1 MLKSFFSLCLC
12 LAMLSTCPSEVVNN
26 IVDDTN
32 QRTLYH
38 DIIPYDDLMEY
49 ATTDDVIVE
58 ITNTDEY
65 SVSEIE
71 NFLLAGGIILQR
83 CENEENNALLNLPFE
98 VSETIADEEDIECV
112 ASIYYGVA
120 GQIGVKDIIVE
131 SNDSKVIEESI
142 TNGLI
147 AVEKRQKD
155 ASIQNYSVDAETEY
169 ATEYIGEYSYL
180 YTYIPYFELD
190 VLYEVYTVQDL
201 QSGKDYYTVM
211 GYVFGNPGCVMNSV
225 DEDYEKKYQCDYLG
239 VTFEATT
246 TGLTRKDYSP
256 VRTIDTDTYNVDIG
270 LSLEKEN
277 IGISASLFS
286 ASYSIP
292 DTDIEVTSTTKV
304 TDWVVSYADFK
315 DSQKK
320 TSEFHPA
327 IIWECPS
334 SFNSAEFSITT
345 SYQVDSWNTF
355 PVSRSFTANITCY
368 PDRITWERA

>member
-1 MLKSFFSLCLC
+1 MLKSICSLCLC
-12 LAMLSTCPSEVVNN
+12 LAMLIPGSSGTINN
-26 IVDDTN
+26 IKNNTSKETVNYNIMSYDDMMEYDAVDD
-32 QRTLYH
+32 
-38 DIIPYDDLMEY
+38 I
-49 ATTDDVIVE
+49 VVE
-58 ITNTDEY
+58 IANTDEC
-65 SVSEIE
+65 SSSEIKD
-71 NFLLAGGIILQR
+71 FILSGGIVLQR
-83 CENEENNALLNLPFE
+83 YEDEKTDNLLNLAFE
-98 VSETIADEEDIECV
+98 ISETVADEEGADCV
-112 ASIYYGVA
+112 ASIYYEVA

-131 SNDSKVIEESI
+131 SNDSKVMEESI
-142 TNGLI
+142 TNGLK
-147 AVEKRQKD
+147 AVKNRQKD
-155 ASIQNYSVDAETEY
+155 VSIQNYSVDAETEY

-190 VLYEVYTVQDL
+190 VLYEVYTVQNL

-355 PVSRSFTANITCY
+355 PVSRSFTADITCY
-368 PDRITWERA
+368 PDRIDWERA